1 MEFDIIQQLL
11 YKFFKEEYFKTII
24 LLIICIIVNVV
35 QTNGISKIT
44 AKIINSIKQTNLSHT
59 QYLVWW
65 FIALSVIY
73 LIFNHLFK
81 VYQNQLMTKMRQWI
95 RNKLIK
101 ILLRSNNENFSETNF
116 LKYET
121 PINRISSI
129 CFMISS
135 DILTFILPTIIFM
148 FIISIYFLYHNTI
161 LGTTFLL
168 TNIIIFIYLRYNWD
182 NMMNKNNIYEK
193 NVTNNEIYLL
203 EILNNMDKI
212 VYRGQINEEYNIF
225 EALSKKTIQTAYE
238 FYDYVN
244 DNNTIVTSIV
254 YASMFF
260 FISYSIYLFK
270 HGKLNMEIFIT
281 LFSIIILYR
290 EKMAVFS
297 VQIPDFVEFIGRTN
311 SVLQFFDNINIEEF
325 LNDKKYNDIDL
336 PFETIEFK
344 DVSFKYK
351 SHDFKVFDNFQIKL
365 NTTNHKIIGITG
377 LSGRGKSSFAKLILK
392 MYECDGDIL
401 IDGVNVREIDAN
413 YIRKNITYVNQNS
426 KLFDRLIIDNMMY
439 GCIEEDVCS
448 QKIEEIIQNYPKIK
462 DLFKNIDIY
471 KKKSGPLGE
480 HLSGGQR
487 QVVNIVGGLANPSKI
502 LILDEPTNAL
512 DSSLKSE
519 LLRLIYEHRNSKQC
533 IIIITHDK
541 DVYSIF
547 NEKINI

>member
-1 MEFDIIQQLL
+1 MNIINQLL
-11 YKFFKEEYFKTII
+11 YKFYKEEYFKTII
-24 LLIICIIVNVV
+24 LVIICIIVNVL
-35 QTNGISKIT
+35 QTNGISKVT
-44 AKIINSIKQTNLSHT
+44 AKIINAIKQTNT
-59 QYLVWW
+59 NNINYLIWW
-65 FIALSVIY
+65 FIGLSVLY

-95 RNKLIK
+95 RNQLLKV
-101 ILLRSNNENFSETNF
+101 LLRSNNENFSENNF
-116 LKYET
+116 LIYET
-121 PINRISSI
+121 PITRISNM

-135 DILTFILPTIIFM
+135 DVLTFLLPTFIFM
-148 FIISIYFLYHNTI
+148 SIICIYFLYHNTI
-161 LGTTFLL
+161 LGTTFIAA
-168 TNIIIFIYLRYNWD
+168 NITIFIYLYFTWEK
-182 NMMNKNNIYEK
+182 MMEKNEIYEK
-193 NVTNNEIYLL
+193 NVHNNEVYLL

-212 VYRGQINEEYNIF
+212 VYRGQINEEMGIF
-225 EALSKKTIQTAYE
+225 EGLSDKTIKTTYD
-238 FYDYVN
+238 FYNHVN
-244 DNNTIVTSIV
+244 NNGTIITSIV
-254 YASMFF
+254 YSIMFF
-260 FISYSIYLFK
+260 FVAYCVYLFK
-270 HGKLNMEIFIT
+270 HKKINMELFIT

-290 EKMAVFS
+290 EKMAVFAQ
-297 VQIPDFVEFIGRTN
+297 QIPDFVEFVGRTN
-311 SVLQFFDNINIEEF
+311 SVINFFNNIDMEEF
-325 LNDKKYNDIDL
+325 LQEKQYKNVDL
-336 PFETIEFK
+336 PFEIIEFNN
-344 DVSFKYK
+344 VSFKYK
-351 SHDFKVFDNFQIKL
+351 SHDFKIFDNFQIKL
-365 NTTNHKIIGITG
+365 NTTGNKIIGITG

-392 MYECDGDIL
+392 MYECDGEVL
-401 IDGVNVREIDAN
+401 IDGVNIREIDAN

-471 KKKSGPLGE
+471 SKRSGPLGE

-541 DVYSIF
+541 DVYSIL